1 MGRLKIG
8 LAVGAVE
15 SPTTGVAPGWD
26 AVRSVVGLAEDVG
39 FDTVWIADELVW
51 ESPEGQHDMGWWECV
66 AMLGAV
72 AASTSTIS
80 IGSWVLSALHR
91 GPGVTVRAVETI
103 DEISSG
109 RFIFGF
115 GSGHAGRQGEAFGF
129 PPDYTV
135 SRYEEALAIVM
146 PLIREGTVDFTG
158 SYHSAVRQPN
168 HPRGPQQASIPVLL
182 GGHGPRTI
190 GLAVDYADIWSAYAT
205 KSSHA
210 AAFENMMALVDAA
223 CVERDRDPETL
234 GRSVGI
240 AVQRTDAAPPAVE
253 PFAPPVAGTVD
264 EIVSELVAFA
274 DLGFT
279 SVELLGGWDTDDVER
294 LAPIVEAARS
304 I

>member
-8 LAVGAVE
+8 LALGTVE
-15 SPTTGVAPGWD
+15 NPATGVAPGWTT
-26 AVRSVVGLAEDVG
+26 VRKVVNAAEDAG

-51 ESPEGQHDMGWWECV
+51 ETPEDKHDMGWWECI
-66 AMLGAV
+66 AMLGAI
-72 AASTSTIS
+72 AASTETIA

-103 DEISSG
+103 DEISNG

-129 PPDYTV
+129 PPNYTV
-135 SRYEEALAIVM
+135 SRYEEALSVVI
-146 PLIREGTVDFTG
+146 PLIRQGKADFRG
-158 SYHSAVRQPN
+158 KYHSAVNQPN
-168 HPRGPQQASIPVLL
+168 RPRGPQKASIPLLL

-190 GLAVDYADIWSAYAT
+190 GLAVDHADIWSAYAT
-205 KSSHA
+205 TSSEA
-210 AAFENMMALVDAA
+210 AAFEDMIKLVDTA
-223 CVERDRDPETL
+223 CIERDRDPQSL

-240 AVQRTDAAPPAVE
+240 AAQRTDIAAPADE
-253 PFAPPVAGTVD
+253 PFAPPITGTVG
-264 EIVSELVAFA
+264 EIVSELAAFA

-279 SVELLGGWDTDDVER
+279 SVELLGGLDIEDVER
-294 LAPIVEAARS
+294 LAPILEAAKD